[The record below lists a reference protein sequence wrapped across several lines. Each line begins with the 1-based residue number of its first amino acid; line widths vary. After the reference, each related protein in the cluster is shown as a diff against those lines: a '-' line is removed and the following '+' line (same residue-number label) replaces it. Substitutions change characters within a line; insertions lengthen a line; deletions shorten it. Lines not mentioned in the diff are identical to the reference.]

1 MSLHLSQTND
11 CFKNMVMAVKRKLQ
25 NLQTLNCIFY
35 FSVSYIIA
43 DVVKFKVC
51 SLQAPVIGS
60 PYRQVNQVL
69 EPNLTPIP
77 VMVVK

>member
-25 NLQTLNCIFY
+25 NLQMLNCIFY

-43 DVVKFKVC
+43 DVVKVC

-69 EPNLTPIP
+69 EPNSTPIP
-77 VMVVK
+77 VMLVK

>member
-1 MSLHLSQTND
+1 
-11 CFKNMVMAVKRKLQ
+11 MAVKRKLQ

-69 EPNLTPIP
+69 EPNSTPKP
-77 VMVVK
+77 VMVVKDKKNVLALQN